1 MESKNDINNTFI
13 EKKTFIFSIFLL
25 ALIIVMSIVICFLL
39 LNDKILSMT
48 NTFDDNTDI
57 EVGNQIEDEKD
68 VCIYEIKEYNKK
80 IGIYKNNSL
89 IYTLNIYT
97 FTLPESDQIL
107 LKQGII
113 TSSQKDLI
121 KIIEE
126 FS

>member
-48 NTFDDNTDI
+48 NTFNDNTDI

-80 IGIYKNNSL
+80 IGIYIDKTPL
-89 IYTLNIYT
+89 
-97 FTLPESDQIL
+97 
-107 LKQGII
+107 
-113 TSSQKDLI
+113 LI
-121 KIIEE
+121 KYIEK
-126 FS
+126 